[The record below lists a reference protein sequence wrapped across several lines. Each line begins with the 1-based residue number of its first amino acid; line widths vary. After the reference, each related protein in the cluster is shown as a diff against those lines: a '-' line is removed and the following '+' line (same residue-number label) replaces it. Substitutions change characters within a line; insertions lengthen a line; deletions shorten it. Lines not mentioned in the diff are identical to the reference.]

1 MSVRFSLPRLP
12 EFAAKDPATYETFK
26 ALERA
31 VNRILAQT
39 NVRVDETETVIG
51 DLSDESF
58 VVITVTADVPNARS
72 ITSDSTITI
81 TDGGAGSTLTL
92 VRAALTGD
100 VTTSANAATIANNAV
115 TTVKILDANV
125 TRAKLSNSG
134 ANSVIGRAA
143 NSAGVP
149 ADIAASVDGDTLRQS
164 GTTTGFSQPTALV
177 EVTLVNGANDDIA
190 ITGTETLRIIRI
202 VGPSGAFSVSGFTA
216 PSAGRVIVLHNTT
229 AQAMTLTNDAGSTAA
244 LRILTL
250 TGADIVLA
258 ARTSSA
264 TLAYDST
271 AARWIVTSYN

>member
-31 VNRILAQT
+31 VNRILANT

-100 VTTSANAATIANNAV
+100 VTTSVNATTIQPGVVSYAKIQDVSAASRLLGRGSAAGAGDV
-115 TTVKILDANV
+115 EELTVGSGLLLSGTVLSASGGSGIDAG
-125 TRAKLSNSG
+125 L
-134 ANSVIGRAA
+134 
-143 NSAGVP
+143 SAG
-149 ADIAASVDGDTLRQS
+149 LN
-164 GTTTGFSQPTALV
+164 FW
-177 EVTLVNGANDDIA
+177 GA
-190 ITGTETLRIIRI
+190 
-202 VGPSGAFSVSGFTA
+202 
-216 PSAGRVIVLHNTT
+216 
-229 AQAMTLTNDAGSTAA
+229 
-244 LRILTL
+244 
-250 TGADIVLA
+250 
-258 ARTSSA
+258 
-264 TLAYDST
+264 
-271 AARWIVTSYN
+271 W

>member
-39 NVRVDETETVIG
+39 NVRVDETETVLG

-100 VTTSANAATIANNAV
+100 VTTSANAATITNDAV
-115 TTVKILDANV
+115 TD
-125 TRAKLSNSG
+125 AKLRES
-134 ANSVIGRAA
+134 AALSVIGRSA
-143 NSAGVP
+143 NSTGNP
-149 ADIAASVDGDTLRQS
+149 ADIAAATDGDTLRRA
-164 GTTTGFSQPTALV
+164 GTTLGFSQPTALI
-177 EVTLVNGANDDIA
+177 EVTLADGANDDIA
-190 ITGTETLRIIRI
+190 ITGTETVRIVRI
-202 VGPSGAFSVSGFTA
+202 VGPTLPFSVSGFTA
-216 PSAGRVIVLHNTT
+216 PSASRVIVLHNTT
-229 AQAMTLTNDAGSTAA
+229 AQAMTIVNDATSTAA
-244 LRILTL
+244 NRILTL
-250 TGADIVLA
+250 ALAGANIVLP
-258 ARTSSA
+258 ARNSSA

-271 AARWIVTSYN
+271 AARWIVASYN